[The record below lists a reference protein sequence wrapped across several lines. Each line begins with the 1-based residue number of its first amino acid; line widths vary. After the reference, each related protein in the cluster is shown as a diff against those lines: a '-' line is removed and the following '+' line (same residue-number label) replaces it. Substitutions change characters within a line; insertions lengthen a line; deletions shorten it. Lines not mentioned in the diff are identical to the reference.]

1 MRKNK
6 ILPPDR
12 PWRAKITAL
21 HKQALCGIPSDD
33 PALSCPRTAVI
44 GALVRMD
51 QREHGFDGFIAHNEP
66 QFLTLLLRLHAKARR
81 KIPKQEFQRVT
92 LPTRY
97 PNINWQLIH

>member
-21 HKQALCGIPSDD
+21 HEQALCGIPSDD

-51 QREHGFDGFIAHNEP
+51 QREHGFDGFFILHNEP
-66 QFLTLLLRLHAKARR
+66 PISYPFTAISHQGTPQNSSAEFRR
-81 KIPKQEFQRVT
+81 VS

-97 PNINWQLIH
+97 P